1 MQVEWQVAAVS
12 EWRAEA
18 LIFYV
23 FENASEPL
31 PGFKRWLQENGT
43 WLTQSAALRDFR
55 GKFKDAAVCYGPSE
69 VPVTRLVLV
78 GTRRRHK
85 RPALKP
91 AAGPNGPSFRGIRG
105 RRSR

>member
-1 MQVEWQVAAVS
+1 MQVEWQVASIS

-43 WLTQSAALRDFR
+43 WLTQSAALQDFR

-69 VPVTRLVLV
+69 TPVTR
-78 GTRRRHK
+78 
-85 RPALKP
+85 
-91 AAGPNGPSFRGIRG
+91 
-105 RRSR
+105 